1 MFLGFLE
8 KMKDHASLVSEPKSA
23 CEEQQPSPHVIPL
36 ETHAMH
42 EIDPLE
48 TSIICSGNESTC
60 SLPTGKIA
68 LGSCVDGF
76 GSSTFQISLMQFDK
90 LGIENTITNP
100 TPQL

>member
-8 KMKDHASLVSEPKSA
+8 KMKDHASLVSEPKST

-42 EIDPLE
+42 DLNPLE
-48 TSIICSGNESTC
+48 TSIVGNGNESTC
-60 SLPTGKIA
+60 SFPMGKIA

-76 GSSTFQISLMQFDK
+76 GSSK
-90 LGIENTITNP
+90 L
-100 TPQL
+100 